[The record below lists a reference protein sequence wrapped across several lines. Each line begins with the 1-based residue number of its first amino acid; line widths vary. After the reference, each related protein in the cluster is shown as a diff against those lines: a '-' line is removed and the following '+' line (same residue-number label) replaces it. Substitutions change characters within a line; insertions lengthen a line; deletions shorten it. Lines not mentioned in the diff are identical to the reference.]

1 MPPSELD
8 ALKQRVDSHERAIEQ
23 MESSTQ
29 RMLDKM
35 DKVAEGLGALTT
47 CFREYTV
54 KHEFVAKQN
63 ERLQVDVDRM
73 DLEVRLLQNY
83 QAESRP
89 IIEGIRSLTAKLIW
103 FVIAAVL
110 SPIAAAY
117 VVLSKVGG

>member
-8 ALKQRVDSHERAIEQ
+8 SLRQRVDNHEQAIAQ

-35 DKVAEGLGALTT
+35 DKVADGLAALTT

-54 KHEFVAKQN
+54 KHEYVAKQN
-63 ERLQVDVDRM
+63 ERLQTDADRM
-73 DLEVRLLQNY
+73 DLEIRLLQNY

-89 IIEGIRSLTAKLIW
+89 IIDGIRSLTAKLIW